1 MATSPW
7 LMSGVILVG
16 ITAVLATFYLYF
28 NQPPRALT
36 PSAVREA
43 IRQHA
48 IDTVIDVRTDA
59 EWASGHDHRA
69 IHIPVQE
76 LTRRLPREVP
86 DRDLRILF
94 YCSTGYRAA
103 SAARLAADL
112 GYGHTYYLAGGDYTE
127 LEPRHV
133 MHPN

>member
-1 MATSPW
+1 
-7 LMSGVILVG
+7 MSGVILVG
-16 ITAVLATFYLYF
+16 ITAVLAAFYLYF

-36 PSAVREA
+36 PSAAREA
-43 IRQHA
+43 IRYHD

-76 LTRRLPREVP
+76 LIHRLPHEVP

-94 YCSTGYRAA
+94 YCRTGHRAA

-112 GYGHTYYLAGGDYTE
+112 GYGHTAYLAGGDYTE
-127 LEPRHV
+127 LEPLHV
-133 MHPN
+133 MRPN